1 MLGAR
6 MVLKSFADTL
16 GTHGHPDSFVF
27 WFLFKLRYLKFDS
40 SPHWPAS
47 QLSPWHRNEVL
58 GQPCTFMMEAGADS
72 HGFHTEPCHFVQRTG
87 LPKWRFSGPRNEH
100 RYAEWWWI
108 CSLAFFLALDVAA
121 LFKIF
126 QHLQLHWK
134 PFLQSVSG
142 DTALPALLR

>member
-1 MLGAR
+1 

-87 LPKWRFSGPRNEH
+87 LPK
-100 RYAEWWWI
+100 
-108 CSLAFFLALDVAA
+108 
-121 LFKIF
+121 
-126 QHLQLHWK
+126 
-134 PFLQSVSG
+134 
-142 DTALPALLR
+142 